1 MNQDSPMLVIQNGQ
15 LAGQRWLIDRDRVV
29 LGRELGSADLML
41 PERQISRRHAEL
53 YRKEDGF
60 WLRDLG
66 SKNGTFVNG
75 KEIKESAP
83 VKLTDGDEIQIA
95 LSVKI
100 AFVGSDATAPLNAR
114 PISKSMKAAVRG
126 LRIDKEGRRIFVA
139 ETELDPP
146 LSAQQ
151 YRLLEL
157 LMDANG
163 ALVQRQAL
171 VESVWE
177 GESAFG
183 VSEQA
188 IDALVRRL
196 RDRLVEVDPDFD
208 YVVTVRGHG
217 LRFENRP

>member
-1 MNQDSPMLVIQNGQ
+1 MLVIQNGQ

>member
-1 MNQDSPMLVIQNGQ
+1 MLVIQNGQ
-15 LAGQRWLIDRDRVV
+15 LAGQRWLIDGDRVV

-53 YRKEDGF
+53 YRADDGF

-75 KEIKESAP
+75 KEIKESVP
-83 VKLTDGDEIQIA
+83 VKLSDGDEIQIA

-126 LRIDKEGRRIFVA
+126 LRIDKESRRLFLA

-151 YRLLEL
+151 YRLIEL

-163 ALVQRQAL
+163 ALVPRQSL

-177 GESAFG
+177 GENAFG

-196 RDRLVEVDPDFD
+196 RDRLGELDPDFD
-208 YVVTVRGHG
+208 YVITVRGHG

>member
-1 MNQDSPMLVIQNGQ
+1 MLVIQNGQ
-15 LAGQRWLIDRDRVV
+15 LAGQRWLIDSDRVV

-53 YRKEDGF
+53 YRADDGF

-75 KEIKESAP
+75 REIKESP
-83 VKLTDGDEIQIA
+83 VKLADGDEIQIA

-114 PISKSMKAAVRG
+114 PISQSMKAAVRG
-126 LRIDKEGRRIFVA
+126 VRMDKESRRLYVA

-151 YRLLEL
+151 YRLIEL
-157 LMDANG
+157 LMDARG
-163 ALVQRQAL
+163 ALVPRQAL
-171 VESVWE
+171 VEAVWE
-177 GESAFG
+177 GENAYG

-196 RDRLVEVDPDFD
+196 RDRLSELDPDFD